1 MKGLTPSYVVLCHFI
16 LFFIPLVEALCDYIL
31 RALLFRSALPDQT
44 GPPHELWLSPV
55 LLLNTIRHNHYFVL

>member
-1 MKGLTPSYVVLCHFI
+1 MKGLTPSCVVLCHFI

-44 GPPHELWLSPV
+44 GPPHPTPRIMVISCF
-55 LLLNTIRHNHYFVL
+55 TS